1 MVWTRLVFEAWS
13 NLPCKINL
21 IGFVK
26 FRPFKFGFK
35 FYCVFYFGF
44 VGKIKFDDTQINKQ
58 I

>member
-1 MVWTRLVFEAWS
+1 MFFGAWS
-13 NLPCKINL
+13 NLRRMINL

-26 FRPFKFGFK
+26 FRLFKFGFK

-44 VGKIKFDDTQINKQ
+44 ASKLKFDETRINKQ

>member
-1 MVWTRLVFEAWS
+1 MARTRLIFEAWS
-13 NLPCKINL
+13 NLRRMINF

-35 FYCVFYFGF
+35 FYRVFDFAF
-44 VGKIKFDDTQINKQ
+44 AGKIKFDDTQINKQ

>member
-1 MVWTRLVFEAWS
+1 M
-13 NLPCKINL
+13 INL

-26 FRPFKFGFK
+26 FGPFKFGFK

-44 VGKIKFDDTQINKQ
+44 AGKIKFDNTQINKQ